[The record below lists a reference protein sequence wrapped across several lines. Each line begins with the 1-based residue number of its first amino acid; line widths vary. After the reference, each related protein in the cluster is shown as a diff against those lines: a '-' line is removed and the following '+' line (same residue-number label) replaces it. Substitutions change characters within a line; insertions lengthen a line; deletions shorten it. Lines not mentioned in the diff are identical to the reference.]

1 MNIEAFYALSYG
13 LYVVGTANKGRK
25 NGYVANTAFQ
35 VTATPEQI
43 AISCNKD
50 NLSAEM
56 IDQSG
61 YFSLSVLEKDA
72 SKEIINR
79 FGYKSGKSV
88 DKFEG
93 VKFFETH
100 NGVPVVTEEC
110 VAWFEC
116 KVEQKLDVGTHILFI
131 GRVIEGEYLDKD
143 KESMTYAYYRQ
154 VRHGASPKNSPT
166 YVDKSLLP
174 DKEKE
179 TVVKEEK
186 IEEVPVEKPKG
197 KSMQKW
203 ECIICGH
210 IYDPAVG
217 DPDSGIAPGTA
228 FEDIPDDWVC
238 PDCGADKSEF
248 EPI

>member
-1 MNIEAFYALSYG
+1 MNIEAFYSLSYG
-13 LYVVGTANKGRK
+13 LYIISAANNGIK

-56 IDQSG
+56 IDKSD
-61 YFSLSVLEKDA
+61 YFSLSVLEKDV

-79 FGYKSGKSV
+79 FGYKSGKTF
-88 DKFEG
+88 DKFESTNY
-93 VKFFETH
+93 FETK
-100 NGVPVVTEEC
+100 NGVPVVTEGC

-116 KVEQKLDVGTHILFI
+116 KVAQKVDVGTHILFI
-131 GRVIEGEYLDKD
+131 GKVLDGEYLDKE
-143 KESMTYAYYRQ
+143 KESLTYAYYRQ
-154 VRHGASPKNSPT
+154 VHHGLSPKNSPT
-166 YVDKSLLP
+166 YVDKSKLLEQ
-174 DKEKE
+174 EK
-179 TVVKEEK
+179 VEEA
-186 IEEVPVEKPKG
+186 PVEKPKG
-197 KSMQKW
+197 NTMQKW

-217 DPDSGIAPGTA
+217 DPDSGIAPGTT
-228 FEDIPDDWVC
+228 FEDLPDHWVC
-238 PDCGADKSEF
+238 PDCGAEKSEF

>member
-1 MNIEAFYALSYG
+1 MNIEAFYSLSYG
-13 LYVVGTANKGRK
+13 LYIIGTASKGKK

-35 VTATPEQI
+35 VTASPEQI

-50 NLSAEM
+50 NLSEQM
-56 IDQSG
+56 IDESG

-79 FGYKSGKSV
+79 FGYKSGKTL

-93 VKFFETH
+93 TKYFETN
-100 NGVPVVTEEC
+100 NGIPVVTEEC

-116 KVEQKLDVGTHILFI
+116 KVEQKVDVGTHIIFI
-131 GRVIEGEYLDKD
+131 GRVLNGEYLDEN
-143 KESMTYAYYRQ
+143 KESLTYTYYRQ
-154 VRHGASPKNSPT
+154 ERHGLSPKNSPT

-174 DKEKE
+174 EKEKK
-179 TVVKEEK
+179 VEK
-186 IEEVPVEKPKG
+186 AEEKPKG
-197 KSMQKW
+197 KPMQKW
-203 ECIICGH
+203 ECIVCGH
-210 IYDPAVG
+210 IYDPAEG

-228 FEDIPDDWVC
+228 FEDLPDDWVC
-238 PDCGADKSEF
+238 PDCGAEKSDF

>member
-1 MNIEAFYALSYG
+1 MNIEAFYSLSYG
-13 LYVVGTANKGRK
+13 LYIIGTASKGKK

-35 VTATPEQI
+35 VTASPEQI

-50 NLSAEM
+50 NLSEQM
-56 IDQSG
+56 IDESG

-79 FGYKSGKSV
+79 FGYKSGKTL

-93 VKFFETH
+93 TKYFETN
-100 NGVPVVTEEC
+100 NGIPVVTEEC

-116 KVEQKLDVGTHILFI
+116 KVEQKVDVGTHIIFI
-131 GRVIEGEYLDKD
+131 GRVLNGEYLDEN
-143 KESMTYAYYRQ
+143 KESLTYTYYRQ
-154 VRHGASPKNSPT
+154 VRHGLSPKNSPT

-174 DKEKE
+174 EKEK
-179 TVVKEEK
+179 KEEK
-186 IEEVPVEKPKG
+186 AEETPAEKPKG

-203 ECIICGH
+203 ECIVCGH

-217 DPDSGIAPGTA
+217 DPEQNIPPGTA
-228 FEDIPDDWVC
+228 FEDLPDDWVC
-238 PDCGADKSEF
+238 PDCGAEKEDF
-248 EPI
+248 EPIG

>member
-1 MNIEAFYALSYG
+1 MNIEAFYSLSYG
-13 LYVVGTANKGRK
+13 MYIIGATHKGKK

-35 VTATPEQI
+35 VTATPEQL

-50 NLSAEM
+50 NLSAGM
-56 IDQSG
+56 IDKSG

-79 FGYKSGKSV
+79 FGYKSGTTV

-93 VKFFETH
+93 TKHFETK

-116 KVEQKLDVGTHILFI
+116 KVVQKLDVGTHIIFI
-131 GRVIEGEYLDKD
+131 GKVLEGEYLDKE
-143 KESMTYAYYRQ
+143 KESLTYAYYRQ

-166 YVDKSLLP
+166 YVDKSKLQEQ
-174 DKEKE
+174 EK
-179 TVVKEEK
+179 VEEA
-186 IEEVPVEKPKG
+186 PAEKPKG
-197 KSMQKW
+197 KPMQKW

-228 FEDIPDDWVC
+228 FEDLPDHWVC
-238 PDCGADKSEF
+238 PDCGAEKSEF

>member
-1 MNIEAFYALSYG
+1 MNIEAFYSLSYG
-13 LYVVGTANKGRK
+13 LYVVGTASKGKK

-50 NLSAEM
+50 NLSEQM
-56 IDQSG
+56 IDESG

-79 FGYKSGKSV
+79 FGYKSGKTL

-93 VKFFETH
+93 TKYFETN

-116 KVEQKLDVGTHILFI
+116 KVEQKVDVGTHIIFI
-131 GRVIEGEYLDKD
+131 GRVLEGEYLDEN
-143 KESMTYAYYRQ
+143 KESLTYAYYRQ
-154 VRHGASPKNSPT
+154 VRHGLSPKNSPT

-174 DKEKE
+174 EKGK
-179 TVVKEEK
+179 KEEK
-186 IEEVPVEKPKG
+186 AEEEPAEKPKG
-197 KSMQKW
+197 KPMQKW
-203 ECIICGH
+203 ECIVCGH

-217 DPDSGIAPGTA
+217 DPEQNIPPGTA
-228 FEDIPDDWVC
+228 FEDLPDDWVC
-238 PDCGADKSEF
+238 PDCGAEKEDF

>member
-1 MNIEAFYALSYG
+1 MNIEAFYSLSYG
-13 LYVVGTANKGRK
+13 MYIIGVANNGKK
-25 NGYVANTAFQ
+25 NGYIANTAFQ
-35 VTATPEQI
+35 VTATPEQL

-56 IDQSG
+56 IEESG

-79 FGYKSGKSV
+79 FGYKSGKTV

-93 VKFFETH
+93 TKHFETK

-116 KVEQKLDVGTHILFI
+116 KVVQKVDVGTHIIFI
-131 GRVIEGEYLDKD
+131 GKVLEGEYLPGDKD
-143 KESMTYAYYRQ
+143 PLTYAYYRQ
-154 VRHGASPKNSPT
+154 VRHGLSPKNSPT
-166 YVDKSLLP
+166 YVDKSKLP
-174 DKEKE
+174 EQEKA
-179 TVVKEEK
+179 EEA
-186 IEEVPVEKPKG
+186 PAEKPKG

-228 FEDIPDDWVC
+228 FEDLPDHWVC
-238 PDCGADKSEF
+238 PDCGAEKSEF